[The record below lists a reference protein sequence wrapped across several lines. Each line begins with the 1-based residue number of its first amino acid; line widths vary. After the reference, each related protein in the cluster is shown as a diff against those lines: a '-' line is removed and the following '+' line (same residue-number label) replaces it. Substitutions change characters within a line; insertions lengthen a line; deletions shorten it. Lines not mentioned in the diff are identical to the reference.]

1 MKVTLL
7 VVGKTTFPFVEKGI
21 TEYADRLIH
30 YTSFNLYTVEA
41 VKKTSSVTAEQVKQ
55 KEGEYILRKVN
66 ASDFLVL
73 LDDKGKAFDS
83 VGFAAQLEK
92 WQVQTKSLVFVIG
105 GAYGFSDAVYQRAQ
119 VKLSLSPMT
128 FSHQII
134 RVIFLEQLYR
144 AYTII
149 KGEPYHHE

>member
-7 VVGKTTFPFVEKGI
+7 VTGKTTFPFIDKGI
-21 TEYADRLIH
+21 TEYAERLIH
-30 YTSFNLYTVEA
+30 YTSFTLHTVEA

-55 KEGEYILRKVN
+55 KEGEHILRKLS
-66 ASDFLVL
+66 AADFLIL
-73 LDDKGKAFDS
+73 LDDKGKEFNS
-83 VGFAAQLEK
+83 VQFAAQLEK
-92 WQVQTKSLVFVIG
+92 WQLQTKSIVFVIG

-119 VKLSLSPMT
+119 AKLSLSKMT

-144 AYTII
+144 AFTII

>member
-7 VVGKTTFPFVEKGI
+7 VTGKTTFPFIEKGI
-21 TEYADRLIH
+21 TEYSERLIH
-30 YTSFNLYTVEA
+30 YTSFNLQTVEA

-55 KEGEYILRKVN
+55 KEGEHILRKLS
-66 ASDFLVL
+66 AADFLIL
-73 LDDKGKAFDS
+73 LDDKGKEFNS
-83 VGFAAQLEK
+83 VQFAAQLEK
-92 WQVQTKSLVFVIG
+92 WQLQTKSIVFVIG

-119 VKLSLSPMT
+119 AKLSLSKMT

>member
-30 YTSFNLYTVEA
+30 YTSFTLHTVEA
-41 VKKTSSVTAEQVKQ
+41 VKKTSSVTTEQVKQ
-55 KEGEYILRKVN
+55 KEGEYILRKIN

-119 VKLSLSPMT
+119 AKLSLSPMT

>member
-1 MKVTLL
+1 M
-7 VVGKTTFPFVEKGI
+7 EKGI
-21 TEYADRLIH
+21 TEYAERLIH
-30 YTSFNLYTVEA
+30 YTSFTLHTVEA

-55 KEGEYILRKVN
+55 KEGEHILRKLS
-66 ASDFLVL
+66 AADFLIL
-73 LDDKGKAFDS
+73 LDDKGKEFNS
-83 VGFAAQLEK
+83 VQFAAQLEK
-92 WQVQTKSLVFVIG
+92 WQLQTKSIVFVIG

-119 VKLSLSPMT
+119 AKLSLSQMT

-144 AYTII
+144 AFTII